1 MSTENKKKSGL
12 SKEISFG
19 KKTAKYPTKKTIN
32 FISDAQDKTNRRAI
46 VWFVI
51 FMILLV
57 PFSYFGVYGMINK
70 VNAAEAQYNLV
81 QEQID
86 TLNAQT
92 TDYSD
97 VQAKYD
103 TVVGSFLT
111 DDEKVCINRMDIFKM
126 IEEDIQPSA
135 TVQSITITGSQVT
148 VVTGTT
154 NLTTVSSLIV
164 TLQADKRNS
173 YVTVTTTADSTSTS
187 TDAVVATYQITYA
200 TSVSSTTGGTSK

>member
-1 MSTENKKKSGL
+1 MSTEDKKKNGL

-32 FISDAQDKTNRRAI
+32 FISDTQDKMNRRAI
-46 VWFVI
+46 IWFVT

-70 VNAAEAQYNLV
+70 VNTAEARYN
-81 QEQID
+81 QMQAQID
-86 TLNAQT
+86 TLNLQT
-92 TDYSD
+92 ADYSSI
-97 VQAKYD
+97 QTKYD
-103 TVVGSFLT
+103 TIVGSFLT
-111 DDEKVCINRMDIFKM
+111 DDERVCINRMDIFKM

-135 TVQSITITGSQVT
+135 TIQSITINGAQVT

-154 NLTTVSSLIV
+154 NLATVSSLIV

-173 YVTVTTTADSTSTS
+173 YVTVTTTSDSAST
-187 TDAVVATYQITYA
+187 TADAVVATYQITYA
-200 TSVSSTTGGTSK
+200 TSVSSITGGTSK

>member
-1 MSTENKKKSGL
+1 MSTEDKKKNGL

-32 FISDAQDKTNRRAI
+32 FISDTQDKMNRRAI
-46 VWFVI
+46 IWFVI

-70 VNAAEAQYNLV
+70 VNTAEARYN
-81 QEQID
+81 QIQAQID
-86 TLNAQT
+86 TLNLQT
-92 TDYSD
+92 ADYSSI
-97 VQAKYD
+97 QTKYD
-103 TVVGSFLT
+103 TIVGSFLT
-111 DDEKVCINRMDIFKM
+111 DDERVCINRMDIFKM

-135 TVQSITITGSQVT
+135 TIRSITINGAQVT

-154 NLTTVSSLIV
+154 NLATVSSLIV

-173 YVTVTTTADSTSTS
+173 YVTVTTTSDSASTS

-200 TSVSSTTGGTSK
+200 TSVSSIPGGASK